1 MKINIELNLPGD
13 GRTFLNFWNWYNGDD
28 VVCELIDGK
37 LMLSQLDVESR
48 ELPAKEIS
56 FIEFLKMVETR
67 GEFNVKACEEL
78 NNRKK

>member
-13 GRTFLNFWNWYNGDD
+13 GRTFLNYWNSFNGDD

-37 LMLSQLDVESR
+37 LMLSQIDEESR

-67 GEFNVKACEEL
+67 GEFNLKAFEKIK
-78 NNRKK
+78 NKK